1 MRKLARITALAGVA
15 LIVLGS
21 ALFAFYV
28 FAGQSLTSEGFLV
41 EEFAAGALGV
51 LALLL
56 GIVAVG
62 AAGIM
67 VLVAR
72 RKH

>member
-51 LALLL
+51 MAVLL
-56 GIVAVG
+56 GLLMTGV
-62 AAGIM
+62 AGIM
-67 VLVAR
+67 ALVAR

>member
-28 FAGQSLTSEGFLV
+28 FAGQSLTPAGFLV
-41 EEFAAGALGV
+41 EEFAAGALGA

-56 GIVAVG
+56 GIVT
-62 AAGIM
+62 AGIAKTF
-67 VLVAR
+67 LLASAE
-72 RKH
+72 

>member
-1 MRKLARITALAGVA
+1 MKKLTRITALAGVA

-21 ALFAFYV
+21 GLFAFYIL
-28 FAGQSLTSEGFLV
+28 AGQSLTPEGFLV

-56 GIVAVG
+56 GLVAIGV
-62 AAGIM
+62 AGIM
-67 VLVAR
+67 ALVAR

>member
-51 LALLL
+51 MAVLL
-56 GIVAVG
+56 GLLVTGV
-62 AAGIM
+62 AGIM
-67 VLVAR
+67 ALVAR